1 MPDRMIRIN
10 SLVKEEIGYILQ
22 HDMKNT
28 DLGFTTVLR
37 AEISRDL
44 NYGKVFVSILGT
56 DDEKERIIETLNNSA
71 GYIQKLLSSRVRLRY
86 TPKLVFIYDDV
97 IEHSMHI
104 QDVLKQIHEQKER
117 ELQSLRESGEL
128 EQETEE

>member
-1 MPDRMIRIN
+1 MTDRMIRIN
-10 SLVKEEIGYILQ
+10 SVVKEEIGYILQ

-28 DLGFTTVLR
+28 NLGFTTVLR
-37 AEISRDL
+37 AEVSRDL
-44 NYGKVFVSILGT
+44 NYGKIFVSILGS
-56 DDEKERIIETLNNSA
+56 DEEKKRIIDTLNHSV

-117 ELQSLRESGEL
+117 EIQALREYGEL
-128 EQETEE
+128 EQDTE